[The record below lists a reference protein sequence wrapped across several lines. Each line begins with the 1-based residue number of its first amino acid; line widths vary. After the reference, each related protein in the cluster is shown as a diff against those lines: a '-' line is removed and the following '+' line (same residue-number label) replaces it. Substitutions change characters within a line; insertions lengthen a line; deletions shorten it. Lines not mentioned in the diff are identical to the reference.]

1 MSADPKSA
9 ETQASG
15 EGPAPVDALAHDGG
29 APDINTAAG
38 IAAVPTALEEVK
50 PATEKGVNG
59 AEAEA
64 KSEVETTATPKE
76 LSKETPLARFASRL
90 TNIKEAAGHDEM
102 WGVVLSGLSHPP
114 TAIVLQKFLRANNGD
129 EALAEKQLTDALRWR
144 KEVNPSKLLDDKA
157 YDRARFGDLGFVTVH
172 RAEDAEERVI
182 TWNIYG
188 SVKDNKATFGNVK
201 EFVEWRAALMEF
213 GVRKLKL
220 NDAKTPIPEGAE
232 DPYQMIQVHDYMGV
246 SFFRMDPHVKASS
259 KETIQT
265 LSMAY
270 PELLSHKYF
279 VNVPAIMGWVFGA
292 MKLFLSPATLRKFH
306 PMSSGASL
314 ANEIKPFAATL
325 PKEYGG
331 SGPSVKEG
339 LTVKL
344 RDPAPPTE
352 ETPEAVSEIPA
363 AASAEPEAAQVNQAL
378 EEDSKADVQVA
389 EAQKVENVT
398 QEAVGPEIA
407 EELGKTAQGEAQLN
421 TK

>member
-50 PATEKGVNG
+50 PATEK
-59 AEAEA
+59 
-64 KSEVETTATPKE
+64 
-76 LSKETPLARFASRL
+76 
-90 TNIKEAAGHDEM
+90 
-102 WGVVLSGLSHPP
+102 
-114 TAIVLQKFLRANNGD
+114 ANNGD